1 VGVTPCV
8 VLFIG
13 ILMCVCMYV
22 NKDSFIHSFIYW
34 ERGGGGLELPCD
46 QWTKMSI

>member
-22 NKDSFIHSFIYW
+22 NK
-34 ERGGGGLELPCD
+34 E
-46 QWTKMSI
+46 SIQFS